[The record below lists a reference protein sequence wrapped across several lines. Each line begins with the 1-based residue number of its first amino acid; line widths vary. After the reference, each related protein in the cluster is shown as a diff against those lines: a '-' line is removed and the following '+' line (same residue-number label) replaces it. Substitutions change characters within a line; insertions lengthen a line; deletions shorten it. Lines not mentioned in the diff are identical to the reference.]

1 MKIAVDLD
9 DTLSVVDRVTRASGY
24 IERNGLPFKLVDE
37 NAHALVN
44 VFDWKIGDVLDFVR
58 AGGIT
63 VFTDAEAKR
72 GAREVLTALRKAGH
86 EIVVLTARQR
96 EWFVNPEKVSRDW
109 LEKRRIPY
117 DEIVA
122 DVPFAEKGKYCKEQG
137 IPILIDD
144 SLTTCLSAQEA
155 GVDAILMVDKH
166 NLARAEE
173 VRYRASSWKQIAG
186 ILNVLLRTI
195 KRN

>member
-24 IERNGLPFKLVDE
+24 IERYALPFRLRDE
-37 NAHALVN
+37 NAHALVD
-44 VFDWKIGDVLDFVR
+44 VFDWEIDDVLKFVR
-58 AGGIT
+58 EGGIT
-63 VFTDAEAKR
+63 VFTDAEARR
-72 GAREVLTALRKAGH
+72 GAREVLTALRAAGH

-122 DVPFAEKGKYCKEQG
+122 DVPFAEKGKYCQEAG
-137 IPILIDD
+137 IPVLIDD
-144 SLTTCLSAQEA
+144 SVTTCLAAQTV
-155 GVDAILMVDKH
+155 GVHAILLVDKS
-166 NLARAEE
+166 NLS
-173 VRYRASSWKQIAG
+173 RASEIKYSAANWKQIAG
-186 ILNVLLRTI
+186 ILKLLLP
-195 KRN
+195 NL